1 MVKEVLLKVEGIT
14 KRFPGVLALDKV
26 NFELCKGEV
35 HAIVGENGAG
45 KSTLMNILAGV
56 FQADEGKI
64 FLSGRALKVEN
75 PYMAII
81 NGVSTV
87 YQELSLADSL
97 SIAEN
102 IITYQKPLKKFGF
115 IDWPIMYKR
124 CEELLKLF
132 DKKELKPRTLVKE
145 LSLAEKQVVEI
156 LKAISS
162 EPRILILDEPT
173 SSLSQ
178 VEVDKLFS
186 LIRQFKEK
194 GTSVIYISH
203 HLREIFEIADRV
215 TVFRDGRN
223 ICTNNIAEVKEQQL
237 VTKMVGREIMAFDR
251 NTNTISSQEY
261 FIVDNISSK
270 KMKDITFHVRKG
282 EILSIYGLVGA
293 GRTELAKAIFGLDP
307 IKEGHM
313 FLNGKEIK
321 VKNPAMAVKNRIAY
335 VSEDRKE
342 SGLYLEKTIQDN
354 VVSSKLYSYQ
364 KIGWMDDGKI
374 KKTAEKYIDLTKIKC
389 FSAKQLA
396 ATLSGG
402 NQQKLLLAA
411 WFQIDPLILIVDEP
425 TRGVDIGARSEI
437 YNLIRDMA
445 QEGRGVIIITSDLPE
460 SLILSDRII
469 VMKDRRIVTE
479 FLRDEATEEKIIAS
493 ATGVAI

>member
-1 MVKEVLLKVEGIT
+1 MKEVLLKVEGIT
-14 KRFPGVLALDKV
+14 KKFPGVLALNKV
-26 NFELCKGEV
+26 NFELFKGEV

-45 KSTLMNILAGV
+45 KSTLMNILSGILHP
-56 FQADEGKI
+56 DEGKI
-64 FLSGRALKVEN
+64 SLSCSELKVEN
-75 PYMAII
+75 PYMAKV
-81 NGVSTV
+81 NGISTV

-102 IITYQKPLKKFGF
+102 IITYQKPLKRFGF
-115 IDWPIMYKR
+115 VDWETMYKR
-124 CEELLKLF
+124 CDNLLKLF
-132 DKKELKPRTLVKE
+132 DKKDLKPKTLVKE

-156 LKAISS
+156 LKAVSS

-173 SSLSQ
+173 SSLSRL
-178 VEVDKLFS
+178 EVDKLFY
-186 LIRQFKEK
+186 LIRQFKKK
-194 GTSVIYISH
+194 GTSIIYISH

-215 TVFRDGRN
+215 TVFRDGKD
-223 ICTNNIAEVKEQQL
+223 ICTNKIGEVKEQQL
-237 VTKMVGREIMAFDR
+237 VTKMVGREIKTFYMGY
-251 NTNTISSQEY
+251 NNISSKEY

-270 KMKDITFHVRKG
+270 KIKNIKFNVKKG

-307 IKEGHM
+307 IEQGQM
-313 FLNGKEIK
+313 FLNGSEVKI
-321 VKNPAMAVKNRIAY
+321 KNPAMAVKNRIAY

-364 KIGWMDDGKI
+364 KMGWMDDGQV
-374 KKTAEKYIDLTKIKC
+374 KKMAEKYIGLTKIKC
-389 FSAKQLA
+389 FSAKQPA

-411 WFQIDPLILIVDEP
+411 WFQIDPLILIIDEP
-425 TRGVDIGARSEI
+425 TRGVDIGARNEI
-437 YNLIRDMA
+437 YNLIRNMA
-445 QEGRGVIIITSDLPE
+445 QEGKGVIIITSDLPE

-469 VMKDRRIVTE
+469 VMKDRRIVKE